1 MTSPD
6 RASQPL
12 LNVLSLSL
20 ANTQLEQQV
29 RHSSRQK
36 AAAAANRTCSSLANT
51 QLEQQVRQSS
61 SSSSN

>member
-1 MTSPD
+1 MQWVSYMTSPD

-29 RHSSRQK
+29 GR
-36 AAAAANRTCSSLANT
+36 
-51 QLEQQVRQSS
+51 
-61 SSSSN
+61 